1 MTSIT
6 YHPFIKLFL
15 GGVLSFMLIVSVI
28 KVEAENPHQSP
39 LEWFIHAKVIKVL
52 SSTEERLETT
62 DVVLRN
68 QSLEIELLEKPFKGE
83 RITIMN
89 DFIPLKEN
97 QKFIARITE
106 DSVGEKTVI
115 VSDFERRPLLVGL
128 GLLFIGA
135 IIFLGR
141 MQGLRSLVSLGV
153 SVLVIFYILIPFLL
167 KGYHP
172 MLISTLAATSVLFFA
187 IFFTHGFT
195 RRSLIAFSGTMSAV
209 IITSILAQLA
219 VHWGS
224 ITGFSSHEAVYLN
237 GNTGGSL
244 DFVGLFLAG
253 IMIGM
258 LGVLD
263 DIAITQVAVV
273 RELYAEAHHLTRAQI
288 FQSALRVGKEHVSAL
303 VNTLVLAYVGVALP
317 SLLYFATADA
327 SPWHMVNMEV
337 FAGEIIR
344 TLIGSLGL
352 IITVPIT
359 TWLAVIFLEKF
370 RGKQLTASD
379 MMHSHSHGAT
389 HEHHHG

>member
-1 MTSIT
+1 MEHYHHILKKIT
-6 YHPFIKLFL
+6 ITMVVIVGLL
-15 GGVLSFMLIVSVI
+15 QLITPKAFAEEQVSPR
-28 KVEAENPHQSP
+28 K
-39 LEWFIHAKVIKVL
+39 EWFIHAKVIKVF
-52 SSTEERLETT
+52 SSTEEKLETT

-68 QSLEIELLEKPFKGE
+68 QSLQIELLEKPFKGE
-83 RITIMN
+83 RVTIMN

-106 DSVGEKTVI
+106 DTVGEKTII

-128 GLLFIGA
+128 GLLFIAA
-135 IIFLGR
+135 IILLGR
-141 MQGLRSLVSLGV
+141 MQGVRSLVSLGV
-153 SVLVIFYILIPFLL
+153 SVLVIFYVLIPLLL

-172 MLISTLAATSVLFFA
+172 VVVSTFAAMSVLFFA

-195 RRSLIAFSGTMSAV
+195 RRSLIAFAGTMSAV

-263 DIAITQVAVV
+263 DITITQVAVV
-273 RELYAEAHHLTRAQI
+273 RELYAEAHHLTRTQI

-327 SPWHMVNMEV
+327 SPWQMINMEV

-352 IITVPIT
+352 IMTVPVT

-370 RGKQLTASD
+370 RGKKLSEEDHIHA
-379 MMHSHSHGAT
+379 
-389 HEHHHG
+389 HHGHAH